1 MELARILCRPE
12 GKTVEFKRDL
22 SNPGGIIKTLVAFA
36 NSSGGCLVVGVED
49 GTRRVAGVADPLA
62 AEQRLANLVSTLIE
76 PKLAPAIKILPW
88 RKKSLICVE
97 VFPSPSRPH
106 YFARLG
112 PSRGVYLR
120 IGSTNRQATETQIA
134 ELRRFGQSE
143 AFDEQP
149 MPGVSPEAL
158 DFRAASELFSEFR
171 KLSRA
176 ALQTLKLTT
185 KHQNRETPTIGGYL
199 LFCPN
204 RFDRFPDSWIQAG
217 RFAGRDRARP
227 IDSAEIRTLLPLA
240 PAAAVAFVQKHMMKE
255 AVIGAV
261 HRTDRWTVPPV
272 ALREAIN
279 NAIVHADYSERGAPL
294 RIAIFDDRIEIE
306 NPGLLPPGLTIDDI
320 QLGVSKLRNRVIG
333 RVFHELGMI
342 EQWGT
347 GVQRMNAACRDAGLP
362 NPILEEIGH
371 RFRVTFLIEQSRP
384 PSMTHREQ
392 KIAALLRNGKGM
404 STSEIAARIRLSS
417 RATRTCLLDMV
428 QKGLLVEV
436 GSSPQDP
443 KRRYYLSQS
452 AG

>member
-1 MELARILCRPE
+1 MELTKVLCRPE

-22 SNPGGIIKTLVAFA
+22 SNPDGVMKSLVAFA
-36 NSSGGCLVVGVED
+36 NSSGGCLVIGVED
-49 GTRRVAGVADPLA
+49 GTRKVVGVKDPLA

-76 PKLAPAIKILPW
+76 PRLAPAIEILPW
-88 RKKSLICVE
+88 RKSAVIGIE

-106 YFARLG
+106 YFTRSG
-112 PSRGVYLR
+112 PEKGVYVR
-120 IGSTNRQATETQIA
+120 VGSTNRQATETQIA
-134 ELRRFGQSE
+134 ELRRFGLAE

-149 MPGVSPEAL
+149 MPGVSSEVI
-158 DFRAASELFSEFR
+158 DFRAASEYFSEFR

-176 ALQTLKLTT
+176 SLQTLKITT
-185 KHQNRETPTIGGYL
+185 KHQNRETPTVGGYL

-217 RFAGRDRARP
+217 RFQGTDRSRLA
-227 IDSAEIRTLLPLA
+227 DSAEIRTLLPKA
-240 PAAAVAFVQKHMMKE
+240 PEEAVAFVQKHMLKE
-255 AVIGAV
+255 AVIGPV
-261 HRTDRWTVPPV
+261 RRTDRWTVPPV
-272 ALREAIN
+272 ALREAIM

-294 RIAIFDDRIEIE
+294 RIAIFNDRIEIE
-306 NPGLLPPGLTIDDI
+306 NPGGLPPGLTIDDI

-333 RVFHELGMI
+333 RVFHELGLI

-362 NPILEEIGH
+362 NPIMEEIGH
-371 RFRVTFLIEQSRP
+371 RFRVTFLIEQARP
-384 PSMTHREQ
+384 PSYTHRER
-392 KIAALLRNGKGM
+392 KIATLLANGRGM

-443 KRRYYLSQS
+443 KRRYYLAQP
-452 AG
+452 GV